1 MPSSIAIMIRCCF
14 RCGRSAA
21 RLVTRAT
28 EAASFA
34 KERTGIGRSS
44 PGESS
49 IPRRFTRVSE
59 LKLGIPKGSLETATI
74 ELFRKSGWKISTSSR
89 SYFPSIDDG
98 ELRCTLV
105 RAQEMSRY
113 VEMGT
118 LDAGI
123 TGKDWT
129 QENGSDVHV
138 VTDLVYSKVSSRP
151 VRWVLAVP
159 HDSPIKK
166 IEDLKGKR
174 IATEMMNFTKRYFAD
189 RKIPVDVEFSW
200 GATEAKAAEGLVDAI
215 VEVTETGSTI
225 RAHGLR
231 IIADLLESNPQLV
244 ANPAALAD
252 PWKREKI
259 HQIER
264 LVMGAMAAESQV
276 GIKMNVRHDN
286 LEKVIALIPSL
297 TAPTVANLHPTPNL
311 HGEHWLSVE
320 SVISE
325 ATVRE
330 LVPKLLAAGA
340 VGIIEYPLNKV
351 L

>member
-1 MPSSIAIMIRCCF
+1 MPSSIAITIRCCF

-21 RLVTRAT
+21 RLATRAT

-44 PGESS
+44 PSESS

-89 SYFPSIDDG
+89 SYFPTIDDG

-225 RAHGLR
+225 RAHGLK
-231 IIADLLESNPQLV
+231 IIADLLESAPQLI
-244 ANPAALAD
+244 ANKQSWQD
-252 PWKREKI
+252 PWKQQKI
-259 HQIER
+259 EQIK
-264 LVMGAMAAESQV
+264 LLLQGALSAESKV
-276 GIKMNVRHDN
+276 GIKLNVPEAD
-286 LEKVIALIPSL
+286 LDKVVQLIPSL
-297 TAPTVANLHPTPNL
+297 TAPTVSPLYKSDWFA
-311 HGEHWLSVE
+311 VE
-320 SVISE
+320 SIISE
-325 ATVRE
+325 DVVRE
-330 LVPKLLAAGA
+330 LIPRLIKNGA
-340 VGIIEYPLNKV
+340 VGIIEYPLNKIV
-351 L
+351 